1 MTRSK
6 PEPWLVRF
14 TAHQLEKVP
23 SILGLF
29 SGTGND
35 SERIDIFSLLVQDK
49 SIAKLMKAHK
59 SQIIRDICWR
69 RHEKLLPVVVN
80 KLKIKC
86 KDTSGSKGDDHHKPE
101 CRDIL

>member
-1 MTRSK
+1 
-6 PEPWLVRF
+6 
-14 TAHQLEKVP
+14 
-23 SILGLF
+23 
-29 SGTGND
+29 
-35 SERIDIFSLLVQDK
+35 
-49 SIAKLMKAHK
+49 MKAHK